1 MENGY
6 SAKIVEASHEF
17 SAKERIALKDIRNA
31 TSLDVAVEPGA
42 PMVITP
48 DKYAV
53 VEIHNDKAKGDKDY
67 TKYVI
72 IDKDGNKFYTGS
84 ASFYR
89 SFKEIWDEMK
99 QEAADEEFDI
109 ECYKTESKNFPG
121 KYFISCSI
129 V

>member
-6 SAKIVEASHEF
+6 SAKIVETSHEF

-31 TSLDVAVEPGA
+31 TSLDVVVEPGV

-99 QEAADEEFDI
+99 QEAADEEFGI

>member
-6 SAKIVEASHEF
+6 SAKIVETSHEF

-72 IDKDGNKFYTGS
+72 IDKSGNKFYTGS

>member
-1 MENGY
+1 MENTY
-6 SAKIVEASHEF
+6 SAKIIEASREF
-17 SAKERIALKDIRNA
+17 SVKERIALKDIRNA
-31 TSLDVAVEPGA
+31 ASLDTVVEPGK

-48 DKYAV
+48 MEYAV

-67 TKYVI
+67 IKYVL
-72 IDKDGNKFYTGS
+72 IDPNGEKFYTGS
-84 ASFYR
+84 ASFFR

-99 QEAADEEFDI
+99 AEAPDEAFEI

>member
-1 MENGY
+1 METGY
-6 SAKIVEASHEF
+6 TAKIVESSREF
-17 SAKERIALKDIRNA
+17 STKERIAIKDIRNA
-31 TSLDVAVEPGA
+31 TSLDVAVEPNS
-42 PMVITP
+42 PMVVTP
-48 DKYAV
+48 AEYAV
-53 VEIHNDKAKGDKDY
+53 VEIHNEKAKGDKDY

-72 IDKDGNKFYTGS
+72 IDENGNKFYTGS
-84 ASFYR
+84 TSFYR

-99 QEAADEEFDI
+99 QEAAGEEFSI

>member
-1 MENGY
+1 MENY
-6 SAKIVEASHEF
+6 TAKIVEASRQF

-31 TSLDVAVEPGA
+31 TSLDEAVQPGESLI
-42 PMVITP
+42 ITP
-48 DKYAV
+48 AEYAV

-72 IDKDGNKFYTGS
+72 LDNAGNKFYTGS
-84 ASFYR
+84 GSFFR

-99 QEAADEEFDI
+99 QEAADEEYSI
-109 ECYKTESKNFPG
+109 EAYKVESKNFSG
-121 KYFISCSI
+121 KFFITCSI